1 MNNTSKTYMYSTYIP
16 RPTFIR
22 RDNNKNLHT
31 EKGNSQG
38 IYNPNDTLQDYII
51 VGLAIFSVPM
61 LILILG
67 YLSQKTND
75 KDEK

>member
-1 MNNTSKTYMYSTYIP
+1 MNNTNKTYVYSTYIP

-38 IYNPNDTLQDYII
+38 IYNPNDTLEDYIT
-51 VGLAIFSVPM
+51 VGLVMFGVPL
-61 LILILG
+61 LIIILG
-67 YLSQKTND
+67 GIYKFLTQ
-75 KDEK
+75 DEK